1 MKNILRNNQVLNESE
16 LCSDIQQQKL
26 ALDAAILKAKNCF
39 AYNCKMLKTYISE
52 YETN

>member
-1 MKNILRNNQVLNESE
+1 MENILRSNQTFNESI

-26 ALDAAILKAKNCF
+26 SLDAATLKAKNCF